1 MTVSSS
7 EIELCMNEDVVWV
20 DTRMMSS
27 PEDVLEAAFV
37 VRPLEDAKWEGDDRR
52 RESYREIRPG
62 HDLLSDDAIRSRD
75 PRHKTR

>member
-1 MTVSSS
+1 MTASSS

-37 VRPLEDAKWEGDDRR
+37 VRPLEDAKWE
-52 RESYREIRPG
+52 
-62 HDLLSDDAIRSRD
+62 
-75 PRHKTR
+75 